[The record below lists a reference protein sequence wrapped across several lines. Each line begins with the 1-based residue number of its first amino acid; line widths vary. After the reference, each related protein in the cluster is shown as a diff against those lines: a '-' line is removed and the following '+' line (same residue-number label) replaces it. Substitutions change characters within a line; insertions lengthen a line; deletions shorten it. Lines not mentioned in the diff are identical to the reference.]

1 MNERAV
7 RRIAGQF
14 GLFIAFGAVQLGVDW
29 LTFVLLTW
37 SGADVAPANIAGRVI
52 GAALGYYLNSRYTF
66 PQEQGVPRA
75 EHGTMMRFLLAW
87 AATSLVSTLILVA
100 VEQQFGLQ
108 AAWVGKLLVDGIIA
122 VLAFLLSKYWIF
134 K

>member
-7 RRIAGQF
+7 RRTAGQF
-14 GLFIAFGAVQLGVDW
+14 GLFIAFGAVQLGADW

-37 SGADVAPANIAGRVI
+37 SATSVAPANVSGRVI

-66 PQEQGVPRA
+66 PQAKEAARSERGR
-75 EHGTMMRFLLAW
+75 MIRFLMGW

-108 AAWVGKLLVDGIIA
+108 AAWVGKLFVDGSIA